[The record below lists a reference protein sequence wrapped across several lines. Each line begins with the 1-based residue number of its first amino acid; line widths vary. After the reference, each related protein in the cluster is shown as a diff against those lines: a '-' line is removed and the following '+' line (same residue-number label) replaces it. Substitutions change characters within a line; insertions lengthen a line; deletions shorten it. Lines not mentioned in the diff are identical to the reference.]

1 MGAGAAV
8 HGWVRERGVLG
19 VGAGTV
25 PTVGAGRGR
34 AVAWEGQGA
43 AGGGWAAAP
52 VGSMGGGVEG
62 QPAKGRV

>member
-1 MGAGAAV
+1 MVDTTMAGP
-8 HGWVRERGVLG
+8 GGGGGGE
-19 VGAGTV
+19 
-25 PTVGAGRGR
+25 GRGR